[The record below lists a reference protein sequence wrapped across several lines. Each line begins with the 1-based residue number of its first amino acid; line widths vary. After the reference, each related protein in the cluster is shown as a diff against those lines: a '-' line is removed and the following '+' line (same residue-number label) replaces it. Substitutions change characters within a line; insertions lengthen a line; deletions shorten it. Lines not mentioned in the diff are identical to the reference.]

1 MRIEIARKASRTP
14 RDWLPLGWI
23 RDVGSARLHPVVP
36 GLLIR
41 WMITALA
48 LWLTSEVVGGISA
61 DSTLTLFVAALVL
74 GILNAVIR
82 PVLLILTLPI
92 NLVTLGLF
100 TLIINGAMLKL
111 AAWLVPGFHVEG
123 FWAAVGGALLLS
135 VFSFALNLFVSD
147 RGRVEYVYVE
157 RR

>member
-1 MRIEIARKASRTP
+1 VI
-14 RDWLPLGWI
+14 
-23 RDVGSARLHPVVP
+23 SAFS
-36 GLLIR
+36 
-41 WMITALA
+41 
-48 LWLTSEVVGGISA
+48 LWLTSELVGGISV

-111 AAWLVPGFHVEG
+111 AAALVSGFRVEG

-135 VFSFALNLFVSD
+135 VFSFLLNLFVSD
-147 RGRVEYVYVE
+147 RGRIEYVYVE

>member
-1 MRIEIARKASRTP
+1 
-14 RDWLPLGWI
+14 
-23 RDVGSARLHPVVP
+23 VP

-41 WMITALA
+41 WVISAFA
-48 LWLTSEVVGGISA
+48 LWLTSELVGGISV
-61 DSTLTLFVAALVL
+61 DSPFTLFVAALVL

-92 NLVTLGLF
+92 NLVTLGFF

-111 AAWLVPGFHVEG
+111 AAGLVSGFRVEG

-135 VFSFALNLFVSD
+135 VFSFLLNLFVSD
-147 RGRVEYVYVE
+147 RGRIEYVYVE

>member
-1 MRIEIARKASRTP
+1 MEATPTRIA
-14 RDWLPLGWI
+14 GWI
-23 RDVGSARLHPVVP
+23 RPLVSARLRAVVP

-41 WMITALA
+41 WAIGALA
-48 LWLTSEVVGGISA
+48 LWLTSEVLSGIWV
-61 DSTLTLFVAALVL
+61 DSTVTLFVAALVL

-100 TLIINGAMLKL
+100 TLVVNGAMLKL

-123 FWAAVGGALLLS
+123 FWSAVGGALLLGM
-135 VFSFALNLFVSD
+135 FSFALNLFISD
-147 RGRVEYVYVE
+147 RGRVEYVYIE

>member
-1 MRIEIARKASRTP
+1 M
-14 RDWLPLGWI
+14 
-23 RDVGSARLHPVVP
+23 P

-41 WMITALA
+41 WVINAFA
-48 LWLTSEVVGGISA
+48 LWLTSRVVSGISV
-61 DSTLTLFVAALVL
+61 DSTLALFVAALVL
-74 GILNAVIR
+74 GILNAIIR

-111 AAWLVPGFHVEG
+111 TAGLVSGMRVEG

-135 VFSFALNLFVSD
+135 VFSFLLNLFVSD
-147 RGRVEYVYVE
+147 RGRIEYVYIE